1 MIVTPRYKEVSLMDI
16 SGGIDIARYATI
28 SAQNSTMEGVGIAM
42 MSKALDMQEQMGAE
56 ITQMMEQSLNPHLG
70 ANVDLRV

>member
-1 MIVTPRYKEVSLMDI
+1 MDI
-16 SGGIDIARYATI
+16 SGGIDIARYATL

-42 MSKALDMQEQMGAE
+42 MSKAPDMPEQMGAE
-56 ITQMMEQSLNPHLG
+56 ITQMMEQSVNPNLG

>member
-1 MIVTPRYKEVSLMDI
+1 MDI
-16 SGGIDIARYATI
+16 SGGIDIARYAAI